1 MVTETKVYSLM
12 MFNDMIK
19 NNIIIGDGIYDVQK
33 ISFGH
38 NIDLKL

>member
-19 NNIIIGDGIYDVQK
+19 NITGDGMMYKKCHLVTTLI
-33 ISFGH
+33 
-38 NIDLKL
+38 